1 MREVKIEHNPDAE
14 FLKELE
20 VSSWPIWSKEV
31 SEFPWFYD
39 EPESCYL
46 LEGEAVVTPEAGEP
60 VTIKQGDFV
69 TFPAGM
75 TCTWKILKGVRK
87 HYSIG

>member
-1 MREVKIEHNPDAE
+1 MRVIQVEHNPSPE
-14 FLKELE
+14 FLKELD
-20 VSSWPIWSKEV
+20 VSDWPIWSKEV

-46 LEGEAVVTPEAGEP
+46 LEGEVVVTPEGGEP
-60 VTIKQGDFV
+60 VTIKQGDFA
-69 TFPAGM
+69 TFPEGM
-75 TCTWKILKGVRK
+75 SCTWKILKGVRK